1 MNERERNMTNE
12 ELFLKI
18 LELNKKLYSTKNLQD
33 VLASI
38 LDHAIQLSQAERG
51 FILVGKEIQV
61 ARNFDQEWI
70 QNPDSK
76 LSYSIAN
83 KVMKSGETLITTNA
97 QNDPNITCSQSIQ
110 ELHLRFIIC
119 IPLKIEKRVLGILYL
134 DNRFMSDIPQ
144 KEELFF
150 LEAFA
155 EQASLALYHSQTVS
169 SLETKIVS
177 LQKEL
182 QNYSYKPGE
191 EINTNMILESYY
203 LGQKVFRFG
212 KTFSVEEC
220 MQELFVKAL
229 RSARSDVPILILGES
244 GSGKGLLAS
253 SIHESSLR
261 NEQPFIEEN
270 CAAIPETLLESE
282 LFGVKK
288 GAFTGAIENRDGL
301 FQRASGG
308 TLFLDEIGDM
318 PLSMQAK
325 LLKVLETNMV
335 RPVGS
340 LEWKK
345 VDVRLITAT
354 HKDLAQMVKEK
365 KFREDLWYRLCVV
378 TLEIPPLRSR
388 IQDIEFLTQYF
399 LEQNPDARKKHIRK
413 VSQDAW
419 KIMLKYDWPGNVRQ
433 LQHELEKIVVFK
445 NSNSTITSE
454 DLSSEI
460 LGYTST
466 SVPSKLTLK
475 EAVAHFCRYYIEE
488 TLKLVGGDKTKAA
501 KLLDIS
507 RRSLYNKLE
516 LPTEKSDDSVE

>member
-1 MNERERNMTNE
+1 MTNE

-18 LELNKKLYSTKNLQD
+18 LDLNKQLYSTKNLQD
-33 VLASI
+33 VLATI
-38 LDHAIQLSQAERG
+38 LDNAIQLSQAERG
-51 FILVGKEIQV
+51 FILVGKEIQM
-61 ARNFDQEWI
+61 ARNFDQEWL
-70 QNPDSK
+70 QDPAAK

-83 KVMKSGETLITTNA
+83 KVIKSGETLITTNA

-119 IPLKIEKRVLGILYL
+119 IPLKIEKQVLGVLYL
-134 DNRFMSDIPQ
+134 DNRFMSEIPQ
-144 KEELFF
+144 KEEIFF

-155 EQASLALYHSQTVS
+155 EQASLALFHSQTIT
-169 SLETKIVS
+169 SLENKIVS

-182 QNYSYKPGE
+182 QHYSYKPNE
-191 EINTNMILESYY
+191 EINTSMILESSY
-203 LGQKVFRFG
+203 LGQKIYRFG
-212 KTFSVEEC
+212 KSFSIEDC
-220 MQELFVKAL
+220 MQELFAKSL
-229 RSARSDVPILILGES
+229 RAARSDVPILILGES

-261 NEQPFIEEN
+261 SEQPFIAEN

-288 GAFTGAIENRDGL
+288 GAFTGAVENREGL

-308 TLFLDEIGDM
+308 TLFLDEVGDM

-345 VDVRLITAT
+345 VDIRLITAT
-354 HKDLAQMVKEK
+354 HRDLAQMVKEK

-378 TLEIPPLRSR
+378 TLEIPPLRKR
-388 IQDIEFLTQYF
+388 PQDIEFLTQYF
-399 LEQNPDARKKHIRK
+399 LEQNQDARKKHIHK

-419 KIMLKYDWPGNVRQ
+419 KMMLKYDWPGNVRQ

-445 NSNSTITSE
+445 SPNASITTK
-454 DLSSEI
+454 DLSTEI
-460 LGYTST
+460 LGYMST
-466 SVPSKLTLK
+466 AIPSKLTLK

-507 RRSLYNKLE
+507 RRNLYNKLE
-516 LPTEKSDDSVE
+516 VPTDNSNS

>member
-1 MNERERNMTNE
+1 MTNE

-18 LELNKKLYSTKNLQD
+18 LELNKQLYSTKNLQD
-33 VLASI
+33 VLSTI
-38 LDHAIQLSQAERG
+38 LDNAIQLSQAERG
-51 FILVGKEIQV
+51 FILVGKEIQM
-61 ARNFDQEWI
+61 ARNFDQEWL
-70 QNPDSK
+70 QDPGAK

-119 IPLKIEKRVLGILYL
+119 IPLKIEKRVLGVLYL
-134 DNRFMSDIPQ
+134 DNRFMSEIPQ
-144 KEELFF
+144 KEEIFF

-155 EQASLALYHSQTVS
+155 GQASLALFHSQTIT
-169 SLETKIVS
+169 SLENKIVS

-182 QNYSYKPGE
+182 QHYSYKPNE
-191 EINTNMILESYY
+191 EVNTSMILESYY
-203 LGQKVFRFG
+203 LGQKIYRFG
-212 KTFSVEEC
+212 KSFSIEDC
-220 MQELFVKAL
+220 MQELFTKSL
-229 RSARSDVPILILGES
+229 RAARSDVPILILGES

-261 NEQPFIEEN
+261 SEQPFIEEN

-288 GAFTGAIENRDGL
+288 GAFTGAIENREGL

-308 TLFLDEIGDM
+308 TLFLDEVGDM

-340 LEWKK
+340 SESQK
-345 VDVRLITAT
+345 VDIRLITAT
-354 HKDLAQMVKEK
+354 HRDLAQMVKEK

-378 TLEIPPLRSR
+378 MLEIPPLRKR
-388 IQDIEFLTQYF
+388 PQDIEFLTQYF
-399 LEQNPDARKKHIRK
+399 LEQNQDARKKHIRK
-413 VSQDAW
+413 ISQDAW
-419 KIMLKYDWPGNVRQ
+419 KMMLKYDWPGNVRQ

-445 NSNSTITSE
+445 AINSTITIE
-454 DLSSEI
+454 DLSTEI
-460 LGYTST
+460 LGYMST
-466 SVPSKLTLK
+466 AIPSKLTLK

-507 RRSLYNKLE
+507 RRNLYNKLE
-516 LPTEKSDDSVE
+516 MTTDNSNS

>member
-1 MNERERNMTNE
+1 MTNE
-12 ELFLKI
+12 DLYLKI
-18 LELNKKLYSTKNLQD
+18 LELNKQLYSIKNLQD
-33 VLASI
+33 VLSTI
-38 LDHAIQLSQAERG
+38 LDNAIQLSQAERG
-51 FILVGKEIQV
+51 FILVGKEIQM
-61 ARNFDQEWI
+61 ARNFDQEWL
-70 QNPDSK
+70 QDPGAK

-83 KVMKSGETLITTNA
+83 KVIKSGETLITTNA

-119 IPLKIEKRVLGILYL
+119 IPLKIEKRVLGVLYL
-134 DNRFMSDIPQ
+134 DNRFMSEIPQ

-155 EQASLALYHSQTVS
+155 EQASLALFHSQTIN
-169 SLETKIVS
+169 SLENKIAS

-182 QNYSYKPGE
+182 QQYSYKPNE
-191 EINTNMILESYY
+191 EINTSMILESSY
-203 LGQKVFRFG
+203 LGQKIFRFG
-212 KTFSVEEC
+212 KSFSIEDC
-220 MQELFVKAL
+220 MQELFAKSL
-229 RSARSDVPILILGES
+229 RAARTDVPILILGES

-261 NEQPFIEEN
+261 SEQPFIAEN

-288 GAFTGAIENRDGL
+288 GAFTGAVENRDGL

-308 TLFLDEIGDM
+308 TLFLDEVGDM
-318 PLSMQAK
+318 PLSMQSK

-340 LEWKK
+340 LEWQK
-345 VDVRLITAT
+345 VDIRLITAT
-354 HKDLAQMVKEK
+354 HRDLAQMVKEK

-378 TLEIPPLRSR
+378 TLEIPPLRKR
-388 IQDIEFLTQYF
+388 PQDIEFLTQYF
-399 LEQNPDARKKHIRK
+399 LEQNQDARKKHIRK

-445 NSNSTITSE
+445 ASNASITVE
-454 DLSSEI
+454 DLSTEI
-460 LGYTST
+460 LGYMST
-466 SVPSKLTLK
+466 SIPSKLPLK

-507 RRSLYNKLE
+507 RRNLYNKLE
-516 LPTEKSDDSVE
+516 LPTDNSNS